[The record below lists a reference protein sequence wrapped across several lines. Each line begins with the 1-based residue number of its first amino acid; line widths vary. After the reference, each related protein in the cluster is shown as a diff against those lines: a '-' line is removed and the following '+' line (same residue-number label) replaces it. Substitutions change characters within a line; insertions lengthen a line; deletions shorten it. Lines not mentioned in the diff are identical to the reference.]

1 MSFITFN
8 EAVARVRARLNLP
21 NSEDVL
27 WEAIRDRRINGGR
40 FPGDHDTEDSAADA
54 WTDHHL
60 NTRAA
65 NMTKADRNA
74 HTKVDLDSLM
84 AWLDTFFAPAKPS
97 PQTFTTGL
105 PGAPEKGRSEILR
118 EFERRK
124 VSGETLPVLAAEVRA
139 ILNWYAQ
146 RYPDRSCPKPK
157 STQTLLRSMH
167 REAIK
172 RAI

>member
-8 EAVARVRARLNLP
+8 EAVTRVRARLNVP
-21 NSEDVL
+21 NPDDVL
-27 WEAIRDRRINGGR
+27 WEAVRDRRIKAG
-40 FPGDHDTEDSAADA
+40 FPGDRDDEDSAADA

-65 NMTKADRNA
+65 HMTKADRNA

-84 AWLDTFFAPAKPS
+84 AWLDSFFAPAKAA

-105 PGAPEKGRSEILR
+105 PGSPEKGRAEILR

-139 ILNWYAQ
+139 ILNWYGQ
-146 RYPDRSCPKPK
+146 RYPDRSCPKPA
-157 STQTLLRSMH
+157 STENLLRSLH
-167 REAIK
+167 REATK
-172 RAI
+172 RGI